1 MPSNSIDNLLSS
13 LEGLKTLF
21 APADAIRKERLLRS
35 LDKRRITDSSS
46 LIRFHEALL
55 FMRAYPQNARLLRLT
70 ERLLTSFAGRVD
82 QLRRAGTDL
91 IDLNYIEVSGIAGTT
106 ITGTFSYDIAR
117 WLARRYPRALRI
129 DWDEY
134 KTKERLATVL
144 PGFIPLLHEDS
155 LVEANVPYLTWL
167 RDVEGGAGRDLQWL
181 LRRFEASDSSARQ
194 KGAIYDSLELPIA
207 WDLGN
212 SRASRTRAR
221 VQTGRTF
228 YHNTP
233 LIRRNEVS
241 LPEVLASPPPDLEKL
256 SRPDGQAMI
265 DVLREATT
273 VRYRELYGITHGD
286 PDQVVKCSIGRGVEI
301 CLWGLPAE
309 RRLPL
314 RAYAAG
320 FTVKNGVP
328 INYIEAICL
337 FERAEVGFNQFYTFR
352 DGESAWIY
360 ARVLRLLKQALGV
373 TAISIDPYQIGFGN
387 DEAIESGAFW
397 FYRKLGFRPT
407 RPELRALAESEEGKI
422 KAKPGYRSR
431 GRVLRR
437 LSAGHMIY
445 EGAWDRKPGLPPLPA
460 RSGDWDDFQV
470 RNIGL
475 AVAHRMAT
483 RFSGDPDKMRSASMV
498 KLSRMLNISS
508 AKWNNNALEDLSL
521 VLALIP
527 DLARWLAPEKRA
539 LVAIVRAKSGAPEW
553 RYLRLL
559 QRHVRLRA
567 ALIEIGSSRK
577 GGKPGST
584 KAQRT
589 PR

>member
-35 LDKRRITDSSS
+35 LNKRRIADPPS
-46 LIRFHEALL
+46 LIRLHEILL
-55 FMRAYPQNARLLRLT
+55 FMRAYPQNAKLLRLA
-70 ERLLTSFAGRVD
+70 ERLLSSFAARVD

-91 IDLNYIEVSGIAGTT
+91 VDLNYIEASGIAGTT

-117 WLARRYPRALRI
+117 WLAGRYPRAIRI
-129 DWDEY
+129 DWAEY
-134 KTKERLATVL
+134 EKKERLATVV
-144 PGFIPLLHEDS
+144 PGFIPLLYEDS
-155 LVEANVPYLTWL
+155 LVEANVPYLIWL
-167 RDVEGGAGRDLQWL
+167 EKATGRRRDLHWL
-181 LRRFEASDSSARQ
+181 LQRFESLDLPPRQ

-212 SRASRTRAR
+212 GQASRTRAR
-221 VQTGRTF
+221 VQTGRIF
-228 YHNTP
+228 YHNAP
-233 LIRRNEVS
+233 LIRRNEVQ
-241 LPEVLASPPPDLEKL
+241 LREVLASPPPALEKL
-256 SRPDGQAMI
+256 SRPEGQAMI

-273 VRYRELYGITHGD
+273 IRYRELYGITHGD
-286 PDQVVKCSIGRGVEI
+286 PDQVVKCSIGRGI
-301 CLWGLPAE
+301 DIFLWGLPAE

-320 FTVKNGVP
+320 FTAKNGVP

-387 DEAIESGAFW
+387 DEAVESGAFW

-407 RPELRALAESEEGKI
+407 RPELRALAESEETRI
-422 KAKPGYRSR
+422 KARPGYRSPE
-431 GRVLRR
+431 RVLRR

-445 EGAWDRKPGLPPLPA
+445 EGAWDRNPGLPPLPA
-460 RSGDWDDFQV
+460 CSGDWDDFEI
-470 RNIGL
+470 RNIGF

-483 RFSGDPDKMRSASMV
+483 RFGGDPDKMRSASMAEV
-498 KLSRMLNISS
+498 MRALSIVPD
-508 AKWNNNALEDLSL
+508 KWNEARKTALHNLSL

-527 DLARWLAPEKRA
+527 DLARWSQDEKRTIA
-539 LVAIVRAKSGAPEW
+539 GIIRAKAGFSESH
-553 RYLRLL
+553 YLGLI
-559 QRHVRLRA
+559 QRHTRLRD
-567 ALIEIGSSRK
+567 ALIRVGSSRK
-577 GGKPGST
+577 AA
-584 KAQRT
+584 KAQGT

>member
-1 MPSNSIDNLLSS
+1 MPSNSMDNLLSS

-21 APADAIRKERLLRS
+21 APADAIRKEKLLRS
-35 LDKRRITDSSS
+35 LSKCLIADPPS

-55 FMRAYPQNARLLRLT
+55 FMRAYPQNAKLLRMT
-70 ERLLTSFAGRVD
+70 ERLLASFAGRVD

-91 IDLNYIEVSGIAGTT
+91 VDLNYIEASGIAGTT

-117 WLARRYPRALRI
+117 WLADRYPGAIRI

-134 KTKERLATVL
+134 KKERLATVL
-144 PGFIPLLHEDS
+144 PGFIPLLYEDS

-167 RDVEGGAGRDLQWL
+167 REAEGGAGSDLHWL
-181 LRRFEASDSSARQ
+181 LRRFEASDSLARQ

-212 SRASRTRAR
+212 GRASRASRTGAR

-228 YHNTP
+228 YHDTP

-241 LPEVLASPPPDLEKL
+241 LPEVLASQPPDLEKL
-256 SRPDGQAMI
+256 PRPEGQAMI

-286 PDQVVKCSIGRGVEI
+286 PDHVIKCSIGRGVEI
-301 CLWGLPAE
+301 FLWGLPAE

-527 DLARWLAPEKRA
+527 DLARWLAPERSA
-539 LVAIVRAKSGAPEW
+539 LARIIRAKSGATEW
-553 RYLRLL
+553 RYLSLMQSHR
-559 QRHVRLRA
+559 RLRSA
-567 ALIEIGSSRK
+567 IIKLGSR
-577 GGKPGST
+577 P
-584 KAQRT
+584 AN
-589 PR
+589 

>member
-35 LDKRRITDSSS
+35 LNKRRITDPPS
-46 LIRFHEALL
+46 LIRLHEILL
-55 FMRAYPQNARLLRLT
+55 FMRAYPQNTKLFRMA
-70 ERLLTSFAGRVD
+70 ERLLASFAGRVD

-91 IDLNYIEVSGIAGTT
+91 IDLNYIEASGIAGTT

-117 WLARRYPRALRI
+117 WLAGRYPMALRI

-144 PGFIPLLHEDS
+144 PGFIPLLYEDS

-167 RDVEGGAGRDLQWL
+167 RQAEGGAGSDLQWL
-181 LRRFEASDSSARQ
+181 LRRFEASDSPARQ

-212 SRASRTRAR
+212 GHASRTRAR

-241 LPEVLASPPPDLEKL
+241 LPEVLASPPPDLENL
-256 SRPDGQAMI
+256 SRPEGQAMI

-273 VRYRELYGITHGD
+273 IRYRELYGITHGD
-286 PDQVVKCSIGRGVEI
+286 PGQVVKCSIGRGI
-301 CLWGLPAE
+301 DIFLWGLPPE

-373 TAISIDPYQIGFGN
+373 TAISIDPYQIGYGN

-422 KAKPGYRSR
+422 KTKPGYRSR

-445 EGAWDRKPGLPPLPA
+445 EGDPGRTPGAYP
-460 RSGDWDDFQV
+460 GDWEDFEI

-475 AVAHRMAT
+475 AVADRMAT
-483 RFSGDPDKMRSASMV
+483 RFDGDPDKMRSASV
-498 KLSRMLNISS
+498 DEISRIISIS
-508 AKWNNNALEDLSL
+508 RDRWNKTEKINLENLAQ
-521 VLALIP
+521 VLALIQ
-527 DLARWLAPEKRA
+527 DLARWPEAERSA
-539 LVAIVRAKSGAPEW
+539 VTRIIRAKSGVSES
-553 RYLRLL
+553 RYLKLL
-559 QRHVRLRA
+559 QGHPRLRKA
-567 ALIEIGSSRK
+567 IIGLGSR
-577 GGKPGST
+577 
-584 KAQRT
+584 
-589 PR
+589 